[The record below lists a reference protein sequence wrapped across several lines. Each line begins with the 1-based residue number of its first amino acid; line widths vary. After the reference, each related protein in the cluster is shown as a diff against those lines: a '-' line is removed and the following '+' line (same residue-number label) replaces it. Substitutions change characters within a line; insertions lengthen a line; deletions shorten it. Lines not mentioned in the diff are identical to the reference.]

1 MFTVMWWWDPHL
13 ASSLGT
19 RDDPS
24 AFWSGVLVVI
34 ERKTDFTLSCESRQ
48 DQACLIECEFGEFG
62 SKNQT
67 SAPAP
72 SLAAL
77 TPVSVELKRLSTTTM
92 ILPGFP
98 PTLPEVARKIA
109 LRGLRGVGLRGCV
122 GRKIGSSGS
131 EDGAGARVAALPK
144 FAGSLR

>member
-1 MFTVMWWWDPHL
+1 VVGDPHL
-13 ASSLGT
+13 ASSHGT
-19 RDDPS
+19 RDVPS

-92 ILPGFP
+92 IPRLSAA
-98 PTLPEVARKIA
+98 ARTWW
-109 LRGLRGVGLRGCV
+109 LTPRGGRVTGDGPVILSEQGRRRQRRGV
-122 GRKIGSSGS
+122 SS
-131 EDGAGARVAALPK
+131 AQR
-144 FAGSLR
+144 R